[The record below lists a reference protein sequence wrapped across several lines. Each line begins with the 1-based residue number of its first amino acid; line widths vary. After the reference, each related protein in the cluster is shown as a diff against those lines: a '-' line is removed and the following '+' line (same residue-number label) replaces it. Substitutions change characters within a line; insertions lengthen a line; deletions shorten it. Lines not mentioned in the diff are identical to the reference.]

1 MMTML
6 FIAVD
11 HVSESGANFQS

>member
-1 MMTML
+1 MTML